1 MADYR
6 VIVFS
11 GCYTLDGGGVSTHL
25 RMLLGEL
32 DRNAMDF
39 VRVLGRSRMD
49 AVVDRL
55 LSYRGRRYGNDTR
68 ESANL
73 MWHIGSLARKLRRVV
88 GAPTHK
94 PTVIHCH
101 DRACVMAAMMVCG
114 DLPWPI
120 VQTAHAPFWQQYQ
133 MEGAGMLTQLVARAM
148 DPQVVRGCDHVIA
161 VDDLQRDLILEQ
173 DPAASVTVI
182 PNAVDVDLL
191 DRVASE
197 PSVNRFGTPYIIVA
211 RHFHHKCG
219 VHVAIE
225 AFARSRCRD
234 SHLLVLL
241 GRGHERQRLMELTQ
255 KLNLSSRVIFLGAR
269 PYSEA
274 LRLIR
279 NARISVIPS
288 IPVGQYIEAT
298 SLTMLETLGFG
309 VPLIASSIGGLKQV
323 LEGTG
328 AGVLV
333 EPNDPDALAGA
344 LDQLIDDAETRSVLA
359 KRGRALV
366 REHYAT
372 GPWFRRIAAVYEGAL
387 LTRGGNAVQR

>member
-11 GCYTLDGGGVSTHL
+11 GHPTLESGGIGTHL
-25 RMLLGEL
+25 RMLLDQL
-32 DRNAMDF
+32 KRNA
-39 VRVLGRSRMD
+39 VGYTSVLGKSRRD
-49 AVVDRL
+49 AAVNRL
-55 LSYRGRRYGNDTR
+55 LSRVGRRYGTDTG
-68 ESANL
+68 ECANL
-73 MWHIGSLARKLRRVV
+73 MWHIGSLASRLRSMV
-88 GAPTHK
+88 GSPTHE

-101 DRACVMAAMMVCG
+101 DRACVMAAMMVRG
-114 DLPWPI
+114 DLPYPI

-133 MEGAGMLTQLVARAM
+133 MQGAGPLTQLVARGI
-148 DPQVVRGCDHVIA
+148 DPQVVRGCDRVIA

-173 DPAASVTVI
+173 DPTASVTVI
-182 PNAVDVDLL
+182 PNAVDVGLL

-197 PSVNRFGTPYIIVA
+197 PSGNRFGKPYIIVA
-211 RHFHHKCG
+211 RHFQHKCG
-219 VHVAIE
+219 VHVAVE

-241 GRGHERQRLMELTQ
+241 GRGRERQRLMELTQ
-255 KLNLSSRVIFLGAR
+255 KLNLGSRVRFLGAR
-269 PYSEA
+269 PHSEA

-279 NARISVIPS
+279 NAKISVIPS

-298 SLTMLETLGFG
+298 SLTMLETMGFG
-309 VPLIASSIGGLKQV
+309 VPLIASNIGGLKQV

-333 EPNDPDALAGA
+333 EPNDPDALSGA
-344 LDQLIDDAETRSVLA
+344 LDQLIDDVETQSVLA

-372 GPWFRRIAAVYEGAL
+372 GPWFHRIAAVYEGAL
-387 LTRGGNAVQR
+387 LTRRDNAVQR